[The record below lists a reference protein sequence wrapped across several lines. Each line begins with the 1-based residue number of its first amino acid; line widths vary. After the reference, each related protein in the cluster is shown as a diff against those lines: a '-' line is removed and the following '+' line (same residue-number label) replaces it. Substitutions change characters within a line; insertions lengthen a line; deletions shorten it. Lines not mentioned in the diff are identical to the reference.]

1 MYEKYALIDA
11 QIKTL
16 TAQKDEL
23 KLDIIKEMV
32 DQGAE
37 NVKTAV
43 GKFTIAKLKTWTYPE
58 EVLALGE
65 EFKAAKAAAES
76 EETATYVEAPS
87 LRFTQIKL

>member
-16 TAQKDEL
+16 TAQKDEI
-23 KLDIIKEMV
+23 KLAIIQEMV
-32 DQGAE
+32 DQGVE

-43 GKFTIAKLKTWTYPE
+43 GKFTIAKLKKWTYPD
-58 EVLALGE
+58 EVLAIGE

-76 EETATYVEAPS
+76 EETATFVEEPS
-87 LRFTQIKL
+87 LRFTQVKL